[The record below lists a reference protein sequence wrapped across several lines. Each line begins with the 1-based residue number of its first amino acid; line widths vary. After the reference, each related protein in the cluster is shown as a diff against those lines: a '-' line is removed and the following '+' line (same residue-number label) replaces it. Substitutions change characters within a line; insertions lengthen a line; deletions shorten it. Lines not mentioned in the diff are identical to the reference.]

1 MTTKKEV
8 TKKPKPKTVLD
19 KRTVADCT
27 FDAIPM
33 FDSSGKQV
41 GAVPNDSMKH
51 YDIHDAHKEAP
62 TGFRLRVNRSVKT
75 YILVQRVGSKVKTV
89 TVGRHPDLLLGTGV
103 APDRNARLVAAE
115 LSARLRRGE
124 DINQTKREERIAA
137 QKSDVTLRVLFRRWM
152 DDYVASAKRDPRKN
166 TIAAV
171 EKAQQRLGDK
181 LLETPADELTWR
193 DLETFFVDKAAKKG
207 HLTAAE
213 QTIRWVS
220 AVYNKE
226 NHRITLDAL
235 QAKNQPSLYANP
247 AEIFIKTG
255 ALRNNAELERDYDKK
270 GVRRPLSGQREH
282 FQKWLDYV
290 VSARDNLNKSRTGAD
305 YMLLTV
311 VLGMRRNET
320 AGLLWND
327 RLSKAP
333 DPGHALR
340 GHNFVDLDNAV
351 VVLDVTKNRY
361 THRIPIPGFVLQI
374 LKERRLLVGDSPFV
388 FPRVS
393 RSKLAKSTH
402 YNDPRSFLEE
412 VKKAIKVN
420 FSMHDLRRTFGNV
433 VTAMGLP
440 DRLARQFLN
449 HKSGGVVA
457 RYADQSLEQLRPVI
471 EDIEDEMLAYATAS
485 PKKKRERHFKTRTYT

>member
-1 MTTKKEV
+1 MTTKKAAKQP
-8 TKKPKPKTVLD
+8 TPRTVLD
-19 KRTVADCT
+19 KRFVADCT
-27 FDAIPM
+27 FDAMPV

-41 GAVPNDSMKH
+41 GTVPNEAQKH
-51 YDIHDAHKEAP
+51 YDIHDSHKDAP
-62 TGFRLRVNRSVKT
+62 TGFRLRVNKSVKT
-75 YILVQRVGSKVKTV
+75 YVLVQRVGASIKTV
-89 TVGRHPDLLLGTGV
+89 TVGRHPDLLLGSGV
-103 APDRNARLVAAE
+103 APERNARLVAAE
-115 LSARLRRGE
+115 LSSRLRRGE
-124 DINQTKREERIAA
+124 DVNQTKREERIAA
-137 QKSDVTLRVLFRRWM
+137 QKSDVTLRVLFSRWM
-152 DDYVASAKRDPRKN
+152 ADYVASAKRDPREN

-181 LLETPADELTWR
+181 LLDTPADELTWR
-193 DLETFFVDKAAKKG
+193 DLEVFFVDKATKKG

-235 QAKNQPSLYANP
+235 QAKGQPNLYPNP

-282 FQKWLDYV
+282 FQKWLDCV
-290 VSARDNLNKSRTGAD
+290 IAARHDLNKSRTGAD
-305 YMLLTV
+305 YMLMTV

-327 RLSKAP
+327 RLAKAP

-340 GHNFVDLDNAV
+340 GHNFVDLDHAV
-351 VVLDVTKNRY
+351 VVLNVTKNRY
-361 THRIPIPGFVLQI
+361 AHRIPIPGFVLQI

-393 RSKLAKSTH
+393 RSKLAQSTH
-402 YNDPRSFLEE
+402 YNDPRSFLDA

-420 FSMHDLRRTFGNV
+420 FAMHDLRRTFGNV
-433 VTAMGLP
+433 VTEMGLP
-440 DRLARQFLN
+440 DRLAKQLLN
-449 HKSGGVVA
+449 HKSGGVVS
-457 RYADQSLEQLRPVI
+457 RYADQSLEQLRPVM
-471 EDIEDEMLAYATAS
+471 EDVEDEMLAYATNS
-485 PKKKRERHFKTRTYT
+485 PKPARQRHFKTRTYA

>member
-1 MTTKKEV
+1 MTTKSEV
-8 TKKPKPKTVLD
+8 AKQPKPKTVLD

-27 FDAIPM
+27 FDAIPV

-41 GAVPNDSMKH
+41 GAVPNEAKKA
-51 YDIHDAHKEAP
+51 YDIHDSHKDAP
-62 TGFRLRVNRSVKT
+62 TGFRLRVNKSVKT
-75 YILVQRVGSKVKTV
+75 YVLVQRVGTAVKTV
-89 TVGRHPDLLLGTGV
+89 TVGRHPDLLLGSGV
-103 APDRNARLVAAE
+103 APDRNARLVASE

-124 DINQTKREERIAA
+124 DINLTKREERIAA
-137 QKSDVTLRVLFRRWM
+137 QKSDVTVRVLFKRWM
-152 DDYVASAKRDPRKN
+152 DDYLASAKRDPREN

-181 LLETPADELTWR
+181 ILDTPAGDLTWR
-193 DLETFFVDKAAKKG
+193 DLETFFVDKATKKG

-213 QTIRWVS
+213 QTVRWVS

-226 NHRITLDAL
+226 NHRLTLDAL
-235 QAKNQPSLYANP
+235 QVKAQPSLYANP

-255 ALRNNAELERDYDKK
+255 SLRNNAELERDYDKK
-270 GVRRPLSGQREH
+270 GVRKPLSGQREH

-290 VSARDNLNKSRTGAD
+290 LSARVDTNKSRTGAD

-327 RLSKAP
+327 RIAKAP
-333 DPGHALR
+333 TTGHALR
-340 GHNFVDLDNAV
+340 GYNFIDLDHAV
-351 VVLDVTKNRY
+351 AVLNVTKNRY
-361 THRIPIPGFVLQI
+361 AHRIPIPGFVLQL
-374 LKERRLLVGDSPFV
+374 LKERRLLVGDSPYV

-393 RSKLAKSTH
+393 RSKLAKATH
-402 YNDPRSFLEE
+402 YSDPRSFLDE

-433 VTAMGLP
+433 VTEMGLP
-440 DRLARQFLN
+440 DRLARQLLN

-457 RYADQSLEQLRPVI
+457 RYADQSLEQLRPVM
-471 EDIEDEMLAYATAS
+471 EDIEDEMLGYATKS
-485 PKKKRERHFKTRTYT
+485 PKPKRERQTKPRKYG

>member
-1 MTTKKEV
+1 MKMKQAA
-8 TKKPKPKTVLD
+8 KQANAKTVLD
-19 KRTVADCT
+19 KRTVSDCA
-27 FDAIPM
+27 FDAIPV

-41 GAVPNDSMKH
+41 GTMPNELQKH

-89 TVGRHPDLLLGTGV
+89 TVGRHPELLLGTGV

-137 QKSDVTLRVLFRRWM
+137 KKSEVTLRVLFSRWM
-152 DDYVASAKRDPRKN
+152 ADYVASAKRDPREN

-181 LLETPADELTWR
+181 LLDTAADELTWR
-193 DLETFFVDKAAKKG
+193 DLEAFFVDKATKRG

-235 QAKNQPSLYANP
+235 QAKGQPNLYANP

-290 VSARDNLNKSRTGAD
+290 VAARHDPKRSRTGAD

-311 VLGMRRNET
+311 FLGMRREET
-320 AGLLWND
+320 AGLVWND
-327 RLSKAP
+327 RLSRAP
-333 DPGHALR
+333 DTGHPLR
-340 GHNFVDLDNAV
+340 GHNFIDLDRAV
-351 VVLDVTKNRY
+351 VVLNVTKNRY
-361 THRIPIPGFVLQI
+361 AHRIPIPGFILQI
-374 LKERRLLVGDSPFV
+374 MRERRLLVGDSPFV

-393 RSKLAKSTH
+393 RSKLARATH
-402 YNDPRSFLEE
+402 YNDPRSFLEQ
-412 VKKAIKVN
+412 VKTGIKVN
-420 FSMHDLRRTFGNV
+420 FAIHDLRRTFGNV
-433 VTAMGLP
+433 VTEMGLP
-440 DRLARQFLN
+440 DRLAKQLLN
-449 HKSGGVVA
+449 HKSGGVVGK
-457 RYADQSLEQLRPVI
+457 YADQSLEQLRPVM
-471 EDIEDEMLAYATAS
+471 EDVEDEMLAYATNS
-485 PKKKRERHFKTRTYT
+485 PKPARQRHFKTRTYA

>member
-1 MTTKKEV
+1 MTKKRA
-8 TKKPKPKTVLD
+8 TNKPTPKTVLD

-27 FDAIPM
+27 FDAIPV
-33 FDSSGKQV
+33 FDASGKQT
-41 GAVPNDSMKH
+41 GTVPNEAQAF
-51 YDIHDAHKEAP
+51 YDIHDTHKDAP

-75 YILVQRVGSKVKTV
+75 YVLVQRVASKVKTV
-89 TVGRHPDLLLGTGV
+89 SVGRHPDLLLGAGV

-124 DINQTKREERIAA
+124 DINQTKREERLAT
-137 QKSDVTLRVLFRRWM
+137 QKSEVTLRVLFSRWM
-152 DDYVASAKRDPRKN
+152 ADYVASAKRDPREN

-171 EKAQQRLGDK
+171 EKAQQRLGHK
-181 LLETPADELTWR
+181 LLDTPADALTWR
-193 DLETFFVDKAAKKG
+193 DLEVFFVDKATKKG

-235 QAKNQPSLYANP
+235 QAKSQPSLYANP

-282 FQKWLDYV
+282 FRKWLDYV
-290 VSARDNLNKSRTGAD
+290 VAARDDLNKSRTGAD

-333 DPGHALR
+333 EPGHALR
-340 GHNFVDLDNAV
+340 GYNFIDLDHAV
-351 VVLDVTKNRY
+351 AVLNVTKNRY
-361 THRIPIPGFVLQI
+361 AHRIPIPGFVLQM
-374 LKERRLLVGDSPFV
+374 LRERRLLVGDSPYV

-393 RSKLAKSTH
+393 RSKLAKAAH
-402 YNDPRSFLEE
+402 YNDPRSFLDE

-420 FSMHDLRRTFGNV
+420 FSTHDLRRTFGNI
-433 VTAMGLP
+433 VTEMGLP
-440 DRLARQFLN
+440 DRLARQLLN

-457 RYADQSLEQLRPVI
+457 RYADQSLEQLRPVM
-471 EDIEDEMLAYATAS
+471 EDVEDEMLAYATTS
-485 PKKKRERHFKTRTYT
+485 PKPKRERHFKTRSYA

>member
-1 MTTKKEV
+1 MTTRKEV
-8 TKKPKPKTVLD
+8 AKKPKPKTVLD

-27 FDAIPM
+27 FDAIPT

-41 GAVPNDSMKH
+41 GTAPNDSRKH

-137 QKSDVTLRVLFRRWM
+137 QKSDVTLRVLFQRWM

-290 VSARDNLNKSRTGAD
+290 VSARDDLNKSRTGAD

-340 GHNFVDLDNAV
+340 GYNFVDLDNAV

>member
-1 MTTKKEV
+1 MTTKKAAKQP
-8 TKKPKPKTVLD
+8 TPRTVLD

-41 GAVPNDSMKH
+41 STVPNEAQKH
-51 YDIHDAHKEAP
+51 YDIHDSHKDAP

-75 YILVQRVGSKVKTV
+75 FVLVQRVGASVKTV
-89 TVGRHPDLLLGTGV
+89 TVGRHPDLLLGSGV

-115 LSARLRRGE
+115 LSSRLRRGE
-124 DINQTKREERIAA
+124 DVNQTKRAERIAA
-137 QKSDVTLRVLFRRWM
+137 RKSEVTLRVLFSRWM
-152 DDYVASAKRDPRKN
+152 ADYVASAKRDPRKN

-181 LLETPADELTWR
+181 LLDTPADELTWR
-193 DLETFFVDKAAKKG
+193 DLEVFFVDKATKRG

-235 QAKNQPSLYANP
+235 QAKGQPNLYPNP

-282 FQKWLDYV
+282 FQSWLDYV
-290 VSARDNLNKSRTGAD
+290 IAARDDLNKSRTGAD

-340 GHNFVDLDNAV
+340 GHNFVDLDHAV
-351 VVLDVTKNRY
+351 VVLNVTKNRY
-361 THRIPIPGFVLQI
+361 AHRIPIPGFVLQI

-393 RSKLAKSTH
+393 RSKLATSTH

-420 FSMHDLRRTFGNV
+420 FSMHDLRRTFGNI
-433 VTAMGLP
+433 VTEMGLP
-440 DRLARQFLN
+440 DRLARQLLN

-457 RYADQSLEQLRPVI
+457 RYADQSLEQLRPVM
-471 EDIEDEMLAYATAS
+471 EDVEDEMLAYATNS
-485 PKKKRERHFKTRTYT
+485 PKPARQRHFKTRTYA

>member
-8 TKKPKPKTVLD
+8 TKRPTPKTVLD

-27 FDAIPM
+27 FDAIPV
-33 FDSSGKQV
+33 FDSAGKLV
-41 GAVPNDSMKH
+41 GTVPNDAQQ
-51 YDIHDAHKEAP
+51 YYEVHDEHKDAP
-62 TGFRLRVNRSVKT
+62 GGFRLRVSKSVKT
-75 YILVQRVGSKVKTV
+75 YVLVQRVGDKVKTV

-137 QKSDVTLRVLFRRWM
+137 QKSDVTLRMLFGRWM
-152 DDYVASAKRDPRKN
+152 TDYVASAKRDPRAN

-181 LLETPADELTWR
+181 LLDTAADELTWR
-193 DLETFFVDKAAKKG
+193 DLEAFFVDKATKKG

-235 QAKNQPSLYANP
+235 QEKGQPSLYPNP

-255 ALRNNAELERDYDKK
+255 ALRNNAELERDYDRK

-282 FQKWLDYV
+282 FKAWLDYV
-290 VSARDNLNKSRTGAD
+290 VAARDDLNKSRTGAD

-311 VLGMRRNET
+311 ILGMRRNET

-340 GHNFVDLDNAV
+340 GYNFIDLDHAV
-351 VVLDVTKNRY
+351 VVLNVTKNRY
-361 THRIPIPGFVLQI
+361 AHRIPIPGFVLQI

-402 YNDPRSFLEE
+402 YNDPRSFLDE
-412 VKKAIKVN
+412 VKKAIKVS
-420 FSMHDLRRTFGNV
+420 FAMHDLRRTFGNV
-433 VTAMGLP
+433 VTEMGLP
-440 DRLARQFLN
+440 DRLARQLLN

-457 RYADQSLEQLRPVI
+457 RYADQSLEQLRPVM
-471 EDIEDEMLAYATAS
+471 EDVEDEMLAYATNS
-485 PKKKRERHFKTRTYT
+485 PKPSRLRHFKTRTYA